1 MQIGMIQ
8 GVMDSHIEQA
18 QIRVF
23 AVDHGLNK
31 HGISVYPSH
40 VTAQMVVN
48 FLTGGAAINVLAR
61 QHNIELK
68 VVDTGVATDFAS
80 YLVDL
85 AQLLDYEVRLGSRD
99 ALNEPA
105 MTNANALRRG

>member
-1 MQIGMIQ
+1 
-8 GVMDSHIEQA
+8 
-18 QIRVF
+18 
-23 AVDHGLNK
+23 
-31 HGISVYPSH
+31 
-40 VTAQMVVN
+40 MVVN

-68 VVDTGVATDFAS
+68 VVDAGVATDFAS

-105 MTNANALRRG
+105 MTDANALRRG